1 MPNLQAIKTKTKHV
15 FQTDEVQVELL
26 EVVNFLQTLNEE
38 QVNFILAQYLK
49 NRALEAQNTK
59 KKKKNTLPPHIKQGI
74 KESLENYKRGEYV
87 VFAADEEFSVDMMM
101 KKFKEKFPNKKF

>member
-74 KESLENYKRGEYV
+74 KESLEDYEKGNYV
-87 VFAADEEFSVDMMM
+87 VLEPGEEMTMENIRQ
-101 KKFKEKFPNKKF
+101 KFKMKFAK